1 MAVNLS
7 PVGGVAAQF
16 FTNTGAVLTG
26 GKLFTYAAG
35 TTTPAVTY
43 TSSQGTTA
51 HANPI
56 VLDAAGRVPSG
67 EIWLTDGLIYKFVL
81 KDSNDVLIA
90 TYDNI
95 SGINSNFVA
104 FVNQQEIVTATA
116 GQTVFNLSIS
126 FQPGTNSLS
135 VFVDGVN
142 QYGPGAQYAYT
153 ETDSDTVTF
162 VSGLHVGAEVKFTT
176 TQQQSAGAIDS
187 SQVTY
192 DPPFTGS
199 VATNVEAKLAQYVS
213 AQDFGVVGN
222 GTTDDT
228 TAFLAACSYAR
239 TTKKPLDISNLKIYL
254 QTQAAPISTNDLVL
268 FGNGR
273 PAPSVNWDYMTG
285 DTAQFTVVRAEMLAQ
300 PGSVIISRYNGY
312 VFTGKKFSGSGFSVL
327 GDPSQASNSCFNTGV
342 PSAYP
347 GWSQAFD
354 NLTNVGVYYFGTH
367 GLASQAGLEVLTLS
381 NLDVRYCNGNCLYI
395 AQTVGVN
402 SPIEYI
408 TIRDSAFTYGLN
420 FNIRLQGVAKEIV
433 IDNCELNSPGQLA
446 RVAAETPGFSITSES
461 EIPWPIYIQ
470 PALNPFIVTAS
481 NITIQNCYAEECQ
494 GLVKFDIE
502 TTGGPPYPF
511 YKNVQLLNNY
521 VVLQDISWTYFMA
534 SFGNKIY
541 DLTTLSND
549 SPIGTAYYWEAAGG
563 TGAIVFDS
571 SNLNIGELSQFNGST
586 VVLNTTLT
594 QNKFYPPVAYAST
607 TAVGTGSAGTFTV
620 DVSSNFE
627 ASGANQ
633 SEPFAMYV
641 ITGNYQTS
649 GFDTVGGYLMA
660 VTKMPSGN
668 FVAMTIAMSST
679 AAFSSAPTISTAGV
693 ISVPLNASI
702 RGRVTRLDN
711 SALKIF

>member
-1 MAVNLS
+1 MTVNLS
-7 PVGGVAAQF
+7 LLGGAGWQF
-16 FTNTGAVLTG
+16 SDNNGVPLSG
-26 GKLFTYAAG
+26 GLLYTYAAG
-35 TTTPAVTY
+35 TTTPQTTY
-43 TSSQGTTA
+43 TSISGVTA
-51 HANPI
+51 NTNPV
-56 VLDAAGRVPSG
+56 VLDSAGRVPS
-67 EIWLTDGLIYKFVL
+67 EIWLTQGQDYKFVL
-81 KDSNDVLIA
+81 KTSANVTIG

-95 SGINSNFVA
+95 
-104 FVNQQEIVTATA
+104 
-116 GQTVFNLSIS
+116 
-126 FQPGTNSLS
+126 
-135 VFVDGVN
+135 
-142 QYGPGAQYAYT
+142 PGANDPTDIYAALAAPTGSSLVGYLPAGT
-153 ETDSDTVTF
+153 GAVATTVQTKLREF
-162 VSGLHVGAEVKFTT
+162 VSAE
-176 TQQQSAGAIDS
+176 
-187 SQVTY
+187 
-192 DPPFTGS
+192 
-199 VATNVEAKLAQYVS
+199 
-213 AQDFGVVGN
+213 DFGVIGDGV
-222 GTTDDT
+222 TDDT
-228 TAFLAACSYAR
+228 AAFIAACSYAR
-239 TTKKPLDISNLKIYL
+239 TTKTPLDISNLKIYL
-254 QTQAAPISTNDLVL
+254 QTQTAPISTDNLVL

-273 PAPSVNWDYMTG
+273 PSASINWDYMTG
-285 DTAQFTVVRAEMLAQ
+285 DTAQFTVIRAEMLAQ

-347 GWSQAFD
+347 GWSQAFE

-367 GLASQAGLEVLTLS
+367 GLASQAGLEVVTLS

-395 AQTVGVN
+395 SQTNGVN

-408 TIRDSAFTYGLN
+408 TIKDSSFTYGLN
-420 FNIRLQGVAKEIV
+420 YNIRLQGVAKEIV
-433 IDNCELNSPGQLA
+433 IDNCELNSPGQLG
-446 RVAAETPGFSITSES
+446 RVAAQTPGYSITTEAQ
-461 EIPWPIYIQ
+461 IPWPIYMQ
-470 PALNPFIVTAS
+470 PAPNPLVVTAN

-502 TTGGPPYPF
+502 TFNAPPYPF

-521 VVLQDISWTYFMA
+521 LVLQDNSWTYYTA

-549 SPIGTAYYWEAAGG
+549 SAIGTAYYWEAVGG
-563 TGAIVFDS
+563 TGTIVSNS

-586 VVLNTTLT
+586 VVLSTTLT

-627 ASGANQ
+627 ASGTNQ
-633 SEPFAMYV
+633 SEPFALYT
-641 ITGNYQTS
+641 ITGNYES
-649 GFDTVGGYLMA
+649 AALDTVGGYLMA

-679 AAFSSAPTISTAGV
+679 AAFSSAPTINTSGV